1 MTVEDQPN
9 GRDRLRE
16 LLDAVV
22 DDENS
27 GVGDM
32 ARSSYASEFHFSR
45 EVRRLTGEPPA
56 ALRRRVMLE
65 RAAWRLQQ
73 GAGVAEVADTE
84 GWSSA
89 EVFSRAFRR
98 AFGVPPS
105 RAGDVGFR
113 LTAPNGVHFHPPQSL
128 WCDADP
134 GEARGPDIAQF
145 MLVHDVADTE
155 YLIGAAA
162 ELSEEQWAQE
172 ISPGQVV
179 LDWDGPEPSVASVL
193 GAIVWTKEVWLATIE
208 GRDFPSRD
216 TTAKATAEQLAG
228 HHRDI
233 GKRWTTLIS
242 EYSAAGRLGDTVI
255 DALCDPPESFQLYGI
270 IAHVLTYSAHR
281 RALVRGMLARHGVE
295 VDRGDPLEWMRRD

>member
-1 MTVEDQPN
+1 MTVSVQPN

-22 DDENS
+22 DADNA
-27 GVGDM
+27 GVGEM

-45 EVRRLTGEPPA
+45 EVRRLSGEPPA

-65 RAAWRLQQ
+65 RAAWRLRQ
-73 GAGVAEVADTE
+73 GERVAEVAAAE

-89 EVFSRAFRR
+89 AVFSRAFRR

-113 LTAPNGVHFHPPQSL
+113 LSAPNGVHFHPPQSL
-128 WCDADP
+128 WCDGRADS
-134 GEARGPDIAQF
+134 AGPDIAQF
-145 MLVHDVADTE
+145 MLVHDVADTA
-155 YLIGAAA
+155 YLIEQAARLP
-162 ELSEEQWAQE
+162 EHEWAQE

-179 LDWDGPEPSVASVL
+179 LDWDGPEPSVAAVL

-208 GRDFPSRD
+208 GRDFPSR
-216 TTAKATAEQLAG
+216 TTTSQATPTQLAG
-228 HHRDI
+228 HHADI
-233 GKRWTTLIS
+233 GNRWTTVVS
-242 EYSAAGRLGDTVI
+242 EHAATGRLADTVI

-270 IAHVLTYSAHR
+270 VAHVLTYSAHR
-281 RALVRGMLARHGVE
+281 RALARGMLARLGIDT
-295 VDRGDPLEWMRRD
+295 DRGDPLEWMRRD